1 MLRYIHRAIGD
12 TEVYFVANPEPSV
25 VNAVAS
31 FRVTGRMPELW
42 LPETGRIEPV
52 RVFTESG
59 GCTHIPLRLEPA
71 GSAFVVFRTGKV
83 GDSARIVSVR
93 CGGQEL
99 VKGSAADQPS
109 IDPVMLEA
117 FRDGTYDVETADGKV
132 RQEKVAG
139 LPQQVAVDGAWE
151 VSFAPGWGAPAKVV
165 MDKLVSWSEHSDAGV
180 KYFSGSAVYRKV
192 FGYASMPPAELAGK
206 ARIYLDLGKVAVMAE
221 VKLNGKNLGIL
232 WKAPYRVDVTD
243 AIKSGENVLE
253 TKVVNLWVNR
263 LIGDEQLPEDS
274 ERNGDGT
281 LKKWPQWLEDGKPS
295 PAGRFT
301 FTSWR
306 LWKKGEALQESGLLG
321 PVTLNTSVRM
331 SAE

>member
-1 MLRYIHRAIGD
+1 
-12 TEVYFVANPEPSV
+12 
-25 VNAVAS
+25 
-31 FRVTGRMPELW
+31 
-42 LPETGRIEPV
+42 
-52 RVFTESG
+52 
-59 GCTHIPLRLEPA
+59 
-71 GSAFVVFRTGKV
+71 
-83 GDSARIVSVR
+83 
-93 CGGQEL
+93 

-281 LKKWPQWLEDGKPS
+281 LRMASQAPRDGSPS
-295 PAGRFT
+295 PVGACGRKAK
-301 FTSWR
+301 R
-306 LWKKGEALQESGLLG
+306 CRNPAC
-321 PVTLNTSVRM
+321 
-331 SAE
+331 SAR